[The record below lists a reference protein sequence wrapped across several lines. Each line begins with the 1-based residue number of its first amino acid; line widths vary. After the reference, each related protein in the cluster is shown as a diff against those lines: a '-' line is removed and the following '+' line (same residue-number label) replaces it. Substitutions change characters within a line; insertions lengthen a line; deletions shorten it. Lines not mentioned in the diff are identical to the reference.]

1 MMIAWMNIQLFVLHL
16 LANGDFFGALNS
28 AIDRAMGALVLLAP
42 AVAGIAWVIA
52 KLWQMIIPEQQGRAE
67 PREWARNAL
76 VTYVAILLGTKIIS
90 WLGSIFGA

>member
-1 MMIAWMNIQLFVLHL
+1 MMIAWMNVQMAL
-16 LANGDFFGALNS
+16 LSLLSGDFFGALNN
-28 AIDRAMGALVLLAP
+28 AINNAMTALLFIAP

-76 VTYVAILLGTKIIS
+76 VTYVAILVGAKLIS